1 MSANPKLKSS
11 VLSDSNLPQN
21 KRVKSPISQRR
32 VTIHLP
38 LTTFVVIS
46 EKESTPNREPLS
58 QRLAAKRATGHRSK

>member
-32 VTIHLP
+32 VTINLP

-46 EKESTPNREPLS
+46 EKESTPYR
-58 QRLAAKRATGHRSK
+58 